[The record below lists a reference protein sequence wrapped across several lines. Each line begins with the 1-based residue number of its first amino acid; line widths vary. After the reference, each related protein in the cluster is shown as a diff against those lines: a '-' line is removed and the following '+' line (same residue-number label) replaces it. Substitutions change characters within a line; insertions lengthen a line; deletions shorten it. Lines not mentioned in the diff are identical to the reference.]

1 MSTVSHEPSTV
12 VRRPTWIDARDMWA
26 SLTIVVIWL
35 AVAVSAAY
43 APDFQS
49 FDVAGNRTTIPS
61 VIVVALFAMFATM
74 SIAKHGFERKEGIP
88 TP

>member
-26 SLTIVVIWL
+26 SMTIVAIWL
-35 AVAVSAAY
+35 AVAVSAAF

-49 FDVAGNRTTIPS
+49 IDVAGNHTTIPS
-61 VIVVALFAMFATM
+61 VIITALFAMFATM
-74 SIAKHGFERKEGIP
+74 SVAKDGFDRNERTRKA
-88 TP
+88 